1 MAAKRGPVASSAK
14 DGNVLRQEDGTAQ
27 SGAAPSPLAASSL
40 SAIEPV
46 ERRTVQSR
54 VYQQLRRALIEGQ
67 FDAGEVLRILDLA
80 ARLETSTMPV
90 REALGRLVA
99 EQALEA
105 MPNRSVRVPLIKRER
120 LDDVARA
127 RGLVEGEA
135 IRLAAPHLGPDDIDE
150 LHRLTVAYDETMV
163 AGDNHA
169 HRAAYNH
176 AFHFVIYRAAG
187 SKVLLPIVESLWL
200 QSGPFIRASATIFD
214 GTDGLSA
221 THHHWQIVDALA
233 RKDSEAAAD
242 ALAAGHRPRLR
253 PLARR
258 SRRRCEP
265 FERPQEAPPCRLTRP
280 ATPSNSTI

>member
-1 MAAKRGPVASSAK
+1 MAAKRGPRASPSAR
-14 DGNVLRQEDGTAQ
+14 DELPLSEAAARLG
-27 SGAAPSPLAASSL
+27 GAGATSTSSLSSL

-54 VYQQLRRALIEGQ
+54 VYQQLRRSLIEGQ

-105 MPNRSVRVPLIKRER
+105 LPNRSVRVPLISRER

-127 RGLVEGEA
+127 RSLVEGEA
-135 IRLAAPHLGPDDIDE
+135 VRLAAP
-150 LHRLTVAYDETMV
+150 RLTPEDIERLRKLTIAYDETMV
-163 AGDNHA
+163 SGGDHA

-187 SKVLLPIVESLWL
+187 SKVLLPIIESLWL
-200 QSGPFIRASATIFD
+200 QSGPFIRASANIYD
-214 GTDGLSA
+214 GMDGLSA
-221 THHHWQIVDALA
+221 THHHWQIVDALME
-233 RKDSEAAAD
+233 RDSGAAANALQQDIGRAFDLLRDRLGEDTSASTD
-242 ALAAGHRPRLR
+242 AREQSDAG
-253 PLARR
+253 
-258 SRRRCEP
+258 
-265 FERPQEAPPCRLTRP
+265 
-280 ATPSNSTI
+280 